1 MIGSSREKASIVGWD
16 GFKVRLKEMGLKNRD
31 ASKIMSVS
39 EEMIRQYKKRGFIP
53 SADVIYRLAMA
64 TGKSMEWWLTGME
77 RPIHIDEIKLSQEFY
92 LRYPFL
98 KKVAQSITEAVKEND
113 HHMIV
118 KQFEYAAERIK
129 NFHETE
135 EPPRP
140 RPSRKNFPATS
151 SK

>member
-39 EEMIRQYKKRGFIP
+39 EEMIRQYKKRGVIP
-53 SADVIYRLAMA
+53 SA
-64 TGKSMEWWLTGME
+64 
-77 RPIHIDEIKLSQEFY
+77 
-92 LRYPFL
+92 
-98 KKVAQSITEAVKEND
+98 KEND